1 MKLRHL
7 LFGLLAGVAFV
18 ACTNDDDPASVSPVN
33 GGNEVAATRSYIS
46 VNFVMP
52 GNATTRAWDGNLST
66 GYVPGEGAENAVTK
80 VLFFFMKGQAQ
91 VADPYEISADNAGNL
106 NALEGTKLNPWADGD
121 EKTIEK
127 LSNIVVVLANKVEN
141 PTEIIAVLNAGLS
154 DLKLSKTS
162 TLGDIQAVVGK
173 YAEQANA
180 ENNPNFVM
188 SSSIYDEVR
197 EKVGAHVDEQKVYET
212 LEEAKAKPSVR
223 IPVER
228 VVAKVVV
235 KEKEDGGATQNTGNS
250 SDATKPSTTV
260 SLDGED
266 ATITA
271 EITGWWLDNNPS
283 QSLLIKKLDAS
294 YTVDGTALD
303 KNWYDDATNYRSY
316 WATPNTG
323 DLNHYAYTTKAN
335 VARYTLENTDQAHP
349 TQVVVAATLKGADN
363 KPLDLVKYMGEL
375 YTKDGFDTALINV
388 LAHKYWVVDKEKSTD
403 TKVEYKTVSAAD
415 VALTYNDKAGEQYEA
430 EVTIAKKA
438 VGEGE
443 TPADWYIKGTGE
455 TYSVADPSADFTAL
469 KRTVQFWNGG
479 KTYYSVKIVQNDG
492 ITVGTGDAAHKL
504 YGVIRNHLY
513 QITAKSIN
521 GLGTPVPFSD
531 TDTTPIIPVIP
542 EDDRSYI
549 SAEIAI
555 LKYKLVKQD
564 VDLGK

>member
-1 MKLRHL
+1 M
-7 LFGLLAGVAFV
+7 FGLLAGVAFV
-18 ACTNDDDPASVSPVN
+18 ACTNDDDPAGVTPVK
-33 GGNEVAATRSYIS
+33 GGDEVAANKSYLK
-46 VNFVMP
+46 VDFVMP
-52 GNATTRAWDGNLST
+52 GDATTRAWDGNLST

-106 NALEGTKLNPWADGD
+106 NALEGTKLNPWADGE

-180 ENNPNFVM
+180 ENPNFVM

-197 EKVGAHVDEQKVYET
+197 EKVGAHVETVYKT
-212 LEEAKAKPSVR
+212 LDEAKANASVR

-228 VVAKVVV
+228 VVAKVNVTT
-235 KEKEDGGATQNTGNS
+235 EGATQNTGNS
-250 SDATKPSTTV
+250 ADATKPSTTV
-260 SLDGED
+260 TVVTVDDDED
-266 ATITA
+266 VTINEDVTITA

-294 YTVDGTALD
+294 YTVEGTALA
-303 KNWYDDATNYRSY
+303 KSWYDDATNYRSY

-323 DLNHYAYTTKAN
+323 DWNHYAYTTKAN

-375 YTKDGFDTALINV
+375 YTKDGFDTELINV
-388 LAHKYWVVDKEKSTD
+388 LAHKYWVKNGED
-403 TKVEYKTVSAAD
+403 YKTVGAAD
-415 VALTYNDKAGEQYEA
+415 VDLTYNAKAGEQYEA

-438 VGEGE
+438 VEGGQ
-443 TPADWYIKGTGE
+443 TQAVWYTKGTGE
-455 TYSVADPSADFTAL
+455 TYKETDPSADFAAL

-479 KTYYSVKIVQNDG
+479 KTYYFVKIVQNDG

-531 TDTTPIIPVIP
+531 TDNTDPIIPVIP

-555 LKYKLVKQD
+555 LKYKLVKNE